1 MSELVIVASDLY
13 LARASRER
21 TGALELPGL
30 ARITRFGAEHE
41 LPQGWRAWLARYCGR
56 ADLADCAPAVIAYAA
71 VSKDDTAPAYL
82 WLATPVH
89 LTASLHSV
97 HLGQG
102 GIVHVETEARAQL
115 CASFDESFA
124 ELGYRLLPTRSG
136 DLIASGPELPGRIET
151 TEPARR
157 LGSSID
163 DALPQGAGSAA
174 LRRLG
179 GEIELWLHAHPL
191 NAQRTREQRAPI
203 STLWLWG
210 GGAHAQLAT
219 SPAAPLRPFANV
231 PAANGRPSAQAP
243 PELFGD
249 DSYVEGL
256 ARLCASSCV
265 PVPATG
271 AAVLAHAARRKV
283 VILEV
288 FHGRDGG
295 NTPAQALERLDADWL
310 SDGVRALEDGR
321 IARLTLIANDRRVTM
336 TARSRFKL
344 WRRTR
349 DPLAALQ

>member
-1 MSELVIVASDLY
+1 VSELVIVASDLY
-13 LARASRER
+13 LARSSRER
-21 TGALELPGL
+21 TGALALPGL
-30 ARITRFGAEHE
+30 AGLTRFGVQHE
-41 LPQGWRAWLARYCGR
+41 LRTGWRAWLARYCGR
-56 ADLADCAPAVIAYAA
+56 PDLAGCAPAVIASAA
-71 VSKDDTAPAYL
+71 VSHVAAVPSYL

-97 HLGQG
+97 HLDQA
-102 GIVHVETEARAQL
+102 GILHLEGTARASL
-115 CASFDESFA
+115 CESFNESFA

-136 DLIASGPELPGRIET
+136 DFIASGPQLSGRIET

-163 DALPQGAGSAA
+163 DALPEGAGSAA

-179 GEIELWLHAHPL
+179 AEIELWLHGHPL
-191 NAQRTREQRAPI
+191 NIAREREQRAAI

-210 GGAHAQLAT
+210 GGA
-219 SPAAPLRPFANV
+219 FASV
-231 PAANGRPSAQAP
+231 RTANGVASVQAP

-256 ARLCASSCV
+256 ARLCATACERL
-265 PVPATG
+265 PATV
-271 AAVLAHAARRKV
+271 ATVLARAARRKV

-288 FHGRDGG
+288 FHLHAGCGAAG
-295 NTPAQALERLDADWL
+295 QALERLDRDWL
-310 SDGVRALEDGR
+310 SIALQALTDGR
-321 IARLTLIANDRRVTM
+321 IAQLTLIANDRRVTM

-344 WRRTR
+344 WRRRR